1 MTTDA
6 QARDALKAR
15 QGEGARY
22 DALSAP
28 ADDLLLARRGTA
40 YFARY
45 LNNLTDEELFGP
57 SDRTGVSRAYLV
69 AEVSYAARHQAM
81 ALAALG
87 GPAAPGMD
95 DEDPVFPA
103 LDLAAT
109 LPARALRF
117 LFHHAEVHLNVCWR
131 DLSDT
136 DWDRDVTLP
145 NGSVLTARALP
156 LIRAREVWT
165 GALDLGNGARHK
177 DIPERLRAGQGAYQV

>member
-1 MTTDA
+1 MTTDTE
-6 QARDALKAR
+6 ARKALKAR
-15 QGEGARY
+15 QGAGARY
-22 DALSAP
+22 DAPSAP
-28 ADDLLLARRGTA
+28 AADLLLARRGTA
-40 YFARY
+40 YFARC
-45 LNNLTDEELFGP
+45 LNNLTDDDLFGP
-57 SDRTGVSRAYLV
+57 SDRAGASRAYLV

-95 DEDPVFPA
+95 DEEPVFPA
-103 LDLAAT
+103 LELAAT

-131 DLSDT
+131 DLSDA

-145 NGSVLTARALP
+145 EGRVLTARSLP

-165 GALDLGNGARHK
+165 GALDLGNGASLK
-177 DIPERLRAGQGAYQV
+177 DIPERLRAG